1 MEILT
6 NPIRRY
12 AWGSHTSIASLQ
24 GRDAPTD
31 EPEAELWMGAHPDS
45 PSLLCRTDGAVS
57 LGSVVAAD
65 PVSILGEPSLARFG
79 PRLPFMLKVLAAQ
92 ESLSLQAHPDAAQ
105 AEAGYAA
112 QTRASAAFSTGGS
125 WNGGPPAYS
134 DPYPKPELLVA
145 LTDFDALCGFRRPEA
160 SADAIEQLNVM
171 ALESVVDQLRSNA
184 PAQALR
190 GAMETLLRWPDGTR
204 ASVVAEV
211 AASASRVRG
220 LAYVAD
226 LTSRYPADMGVVVT
240 LLLNHV
246 SLAPDDAIWMPA
258 GNLHAYLQGTGL
270 EVLGSSDNVLRGGL
284 TLKPANVDELLRVLR
299 YEVLAEPLVKPV
311 SLGPGV
317 TSWPAP
323 APEFKLLRIDACA
336 DVTEL
341 EIDGPRIVF
350 VASGR
355 ATVSDGP
362 TQLTLSSGQAA
373 FGPAGR
379 ALRTHGDGVVFVATT
394 GL

>member
-1 MEILT
+1 MELLN

-45 PSLLCRTDGAVS
+45 PSSLSRTGGAVS
-57 LGSVVAAD
+57 LDSVVAAD
-65 PVSILGEPSLARFG
+65 PVSVLGEPSLTRFG

-92 ESLSLQAHPDAAQ
+92 ESLSLQAHPDAEQ

-112 QTRASAAFSTGGS
+112 QWAAFSSGGS
-125 WNGGPPAYS
+125 LDGAPPTYS
-134 DPYPKPELLVA
+134 DRYPKPELLVA

-160 SADAIEQLNVM
+160 SADAIEQLNVIS
-171 ALESVVDQLRSNA
+171 LEPVVDQLRSNA
-184 PAQALR
+184 PAEALR
-190 GAMETLLRWPDGTR
+190 GAIETLLRWPDDTR
-204 ASVVAEV
+204 ASVVAEA

-226 LTSRYPADMGVVVT
+226 LTSRYPADMGVLVT

-258 GNLHAYLQGTGL
+258 GNLHAYLRGTGL
-270 EVLGSSDNVLRGGL
+270 EVLASSDNVLRGGL
-284 TLKPANVDELLRVLR
+284 TRKPVNVDELLRVLR

-311 SLGPGV
+311 SLGHGV

-323 APEFKLLRIDACA
+323 APEFKLLRIVACA

-355 ATVSDGP
+355 VTVSDGP

-379 ALRTHGDGVVFVATT
+379 ELRAYGNGVAFVATT